1 MRKQTKTL
9 IGRLLPL
16 ALLFGCG
23 PSSLTVPQVEEGWDV
38 YTGGVYRYGPSIM
51 LGDDGSIDAWFA
63 APGGYFDGRN
73 LKYDD
78 TAAPHAVSLG
88 RTHSAA
94 QRFAESEPF
103 YAVRVV
109 CPNRGARNASL
120 TLSLY
125 AWQDDYATTVARKP
139 VAVRRFENY
148 KDNQSLEVTCPDR
161 FPSGDYLWVLD
172 GGSNDNSMVWRAEA
186 PVSGVT
192 NYFDGEPVGEGSY
205 RARVS
210 NERSD
215 GGFFWDQASWQ
226 RSQDGGRTWTPE
238 KMVLL
243 PTEYASDHFSVCDPG
258 LARWGGYYY
267 AGYTSTENE
276 GMVENHVYIARSRT
290 PEGPWEKW
298 NGTGWTTGT
307 DVRPMILFTG
317 DPTRFGAG
325 EPSIVVLRDTVY
337 FYYTW
342 NDTGDEAVT
351 TRLATA
357 DARDPLWPA
366 RLTFHGTVINKSDI
380 PGADHCDVKYR
391 EDIGKFQAIH
401 TAGRMGPK
409 SYIVLWESSDG
420 IRFERAGELRDNL
433 EPYLHNCGWSG
444 DSVGHMKRGVQ
455 QYISYAYGSDT
466 SAWGQW
472 NTRWSPIRLTE

>member
-258 LARWGGYYY
+258 LARWGGY
-267 AGYTSTENE
+267 
-276 GMVENHVYIARSRT
+276 
-290 PEGPWEKW
+290 
-298 NGTGWTTGT
+298 
-307 DVRPMILFTG
+307 
-317 DPTRFGAG
+317 
-325 EPSIVVLRDTVY
+325 
-337 FYYTW
+337 
-342 NDTGDEAVT
+342 
-351 TRLATA
+351 
-357 DARDPLWPA
+357 
-366 RLTFHGTVINKSDI
+366 
-380 PGADHCDVKYR
+380 
-391 EDIGKFQAIH
+391 
-401 TAGRMGPK
+401 
-409 SYIVLWESSDG
+409 
-420 IRFERAGELRDNL
+420 
-433 EPYLHNCGWSG
+433 
-444 DSVGHMKRGVQ
+444 
-455 QYISYAYGSDT
+455 
-466 SAWGQW
+466 
-472 NTRWSPIRLTE
+472 